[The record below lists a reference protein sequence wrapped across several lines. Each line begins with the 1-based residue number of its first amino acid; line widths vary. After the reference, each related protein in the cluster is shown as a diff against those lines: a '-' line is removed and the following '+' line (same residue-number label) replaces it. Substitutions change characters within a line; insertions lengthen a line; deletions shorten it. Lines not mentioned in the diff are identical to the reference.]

1 MINFAHRG
9 ASGDY
14 PENTLL
20 AFKEG
25 IKRGGNGIELDV
37 HKTKDSELVVIH
49 DEDVER
55 TMQSKGLIKDLTLAE
70 IRQLKCKKALFANHE
85 ECRIPTLDEVLKLV
99 KDQEIVVNIELKTD
113 VISYSGI
120 EEDVIKLIQHYGI
133 KNKTLISSFNPQ
145 SLKKCKEID
154 STIKTGFLYYQPMDD
169 VIQYAKVLQVDA
181 IHPGLNGVTEDLIIQ
196 AHKNQLKVNV
206 YTVNSPTHMRRLIDA
221 GVDGIFTDYP
231 KLLTEILEEEREKSS
246 AEERLLCQH

>member
-181 IHPGLNGVTEDLIIQ
+181 IHPGLNGVTEDLIIE

>member
-181 IHPGLNGVTEDLIIQ
+181 IHPGLNGVTEDLIIE

-206 YTVNSPTHMRRLIDA
+206 YTVNSPTHMLRLIDA

-246 AEERLLCQH
+246 VEERLLCQH

>member
-181 IHPGLNGVTEDLIIQ
+181 IHPGLNGVTEDLIIE

-206 YTVNSPTHMRRLIDA
+206 YTVNSPTHMLRLIDA

-231 KLLTEILEEEREKSS
+231 KLLTEILEEER
-246 AEERLLCQH
+246 

>member
-25 IKRGGNGIELDV
+25 IKRGGSGIELDV

-99 KDQEIVVNIELKTD
+99 RDQEIVVNIELKTD

-246 AEERLLCQH
+246 VEERLLCQH

>member
-20 AFKEG
+20 SFKEG

-99 KDQEIVVNIELKTD
+99 KDQEIVINIELKTD

-181 IHPGLNGVTEDLIIQ
+181 IHPGLNGVTEDLIIE

-246 AEERLLCQH
+246 VEERLLCQH

>member
-246 AEERLLCQH
+246 VEERLLCQH

>member
-181 IHPGLNGVTEDLIIQ
+181 IHPGLNGVTEDLIIE

-231 KLLTEILEEEREKSS
+231 KLLTEILEEER
-246 AEERLLCQH
+246 

>member
-181 IHPGLNGVTEDLIIQ
+181 IHPGLNVVTEDLIIE

>member
-154 STIKTGFLYYQPMDD
+154 STIKTGFLYYQPMEQ
-169 VIQYAKVLQVDA
+169 IIEYAKTLRVDA
-181 IHPGLNGVTEDLIIQ
+181 IHPHLKLVTKDLIEK
-196 AHKNQLKVNV
+196 AHQNQLDVNV
-206 YTVNSPTHMRRLIDA
+206 YTVNSPIHMRELIRA
-221 GVDGIFTDYP
+221 EVDGIFTDYP
-231 KLLTEILEEEREKSS
+231 SLLNEIIEENKLKS
-246 AEERLLCQH
+246 LV

>member
-25 IKRGGNGIELDV
+25 IKGRATGLELDV
-37 HKTKDSELVVIH
+37 HKTKDGEIVVIH

-55 TMQSKGLIKDLTLAE
+55 TMQTKGLIKDLTLAE
-70 IRQLKCKKALFANHE
+70 IKELKCRKVLFVDQE
-85 ECRIPTLDEVLKLV
+85 ECRIPTLKEVLELV
-99 KDQEIVVNIELKTD
+99 NGQDITLNIELKTD
-113 VISYSGI
+113 VISYQGI
-120 EEDVIKLIQHYGI
+120 EEEVIKLIQQYGI
-133 KNKTLISSFNPQ
+133 KHKILLSSFNPQ

-154 STIKTGFLYYQPMDD
+154 STLKTGFLYYQPMEN
-169 VIQYAKVLQVDA
+169 VIDYAKSLRVDA
-181 IHPGLNGVTEDLIIQ
+181 IHPDLKLVTEDLIAK
-196 AHKNQLKVNV
+196 AHNNQLDVNV
-206 YTVNSPTHMRRLIDA
+206 YTVNSPAHMRRLVKA

-231 KLLTEILEEEREKSS
+231 SLLSEILEEKR
-246 AEERLLCQH
+246 

>member
-154 STIKTGFLYYQPMDD
+154 STIKTGFLYYRPMDD

-181 IHPGLNGVTEDLIIQ
+181 IHPGLNGVTEDLIIE

-246 AEERLLCQH
+246 VEERLLCQH

>member
-181 IHPGLNGVTEDLIIQ
+181 IHPGLNGVTEDLIIE

-246 AEERLLCQH
+246 VEERLLCQH

>member
-85 ECRIPTLDEVLKLV
+85 ECRIPKLDEVLKLV

-154 STIKTGFLYYQPMDD
+154 ATIKTGFLYHQPMEQ
-169 VIQYAKVLQVDA
+169 IIEYAKTLRVDA
-181 IHPGLNGVTEDLIIQ
+181 IHPHLKLVTKDLIEK
-196 AHKNQLKVNV
+196 AHQNQLDVNV
-206 YTVNSPTHMRRLIDA
+206 YTVNSPIHMRELIRA
-221 GVDGIFTDYP
+221 EVDGIFTDYP
-231 KLLTEILEEEREKSS
+231 SLLNEIIEENKLKS
-246 AEERLLCQH
+246 LV